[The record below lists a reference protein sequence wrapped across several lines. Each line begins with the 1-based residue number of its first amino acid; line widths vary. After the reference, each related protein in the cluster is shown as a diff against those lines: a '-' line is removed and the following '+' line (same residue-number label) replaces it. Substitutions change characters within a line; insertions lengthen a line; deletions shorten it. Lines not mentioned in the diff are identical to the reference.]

1 MPYYNRENV
10 VEYANRYALN
20 PNPAF
25 YNFENLGGDCTNFA
39 SQCIFAGAQ
48 VMNFTPVFGW
58 YYIDANNRTPS
69 WTGVEE
75 LYNFLVNNTSSG
87 PRGEVVELYELQIGD
102 IIQLKFR
109 EGPRFDHTPVVTSV
123 GDLTPETILVA
134 AHTNNSKN
142 RPLSTYNYIDIRPIH
157 ILDFIAL

>member
-10 VEYANRYALN
+10 VAYANRYALN

-48 VMNFTPVFGW
+48 VMNFTPIFGW

-75 LYNFLVNNTSSG
+75 LYNFLTNNISSG
-87 PRGEVVELYELQIGD
+87 PRGEVVDLNEIQIGD

-134 AHTNNSKN
+134 ARTNDSKN

>member
-1 MPYYNRENV
+1 MPYYNRQAAV
-10 VEYANRYALN
+10 DYANRYALN

-25 YNFENLGGDCTNFA
+25 YNFEDLGGDCTNFA

-48 VMNFTPVFGW
+48 VMNFTPIFGW
-58 YYIDANNRTPS
+58 YYIDLNNRTPS

-75 LYNFLVNNTSSG
+75 LYNFLINSTTSG
-87 PRGEVVELYELQIGD
+87 PRGEVVELSEIQIGD
-102 IIQLKFR
+102 IIQLKFS

-123 GDLTPETILVA
+123 GNLTPETILVA
-134 AHTNNSKN
+134 ARTNDSKN

>member
-1 MPYYNRENV
+1 MPYYNRQAAV
-10 VEYANRYALN
+10 DYANRYALN

-58 YYIDANNRTPS
+58 YYIDLNNRTPS

-134 AHTNNSKN
+134 ARTNDSKN